1 MDLERW
7 AKTWNGTIRDIK
19 KGTNPKSVVTGYKT
33 NTYMVE
39 GRGDPH
45 FVGPEAD
52 HIWGPYLRE
61 RINI

>member
-1 MDLERW
+1 M
-7 AKTWNGTIRDIK
+7 A
-19 KGTNPKSVVTGYKT
+19 
-33 NTYMVE
+33 E
-39 GRGDPH
+39 GRGDPY